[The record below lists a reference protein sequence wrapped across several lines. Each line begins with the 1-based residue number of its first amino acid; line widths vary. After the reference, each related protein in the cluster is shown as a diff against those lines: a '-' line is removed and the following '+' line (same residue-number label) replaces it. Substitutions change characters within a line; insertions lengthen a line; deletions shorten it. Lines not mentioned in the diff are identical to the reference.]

1 MLLTLQPPSNHAFK
15 PFHDYSPPTPPST
28 SRFSPALI
36 TSGPAYPPPPRIT
49 TPPSMSTP
57 HRGLPPPAALALPPS
72 QSSQPSQSQS
82 AQQPSGPSQPM
93 TQQQPLG
100 QLPAPPQQWH
110 GAEDSMR
117 TWLQAKAEEDK
128 RRQEEERTAQESLRL
143 EQRRIEHDILR
154 TSLSGGIPPHL
165 IPLVFAGMGGGS
177 LPSASLEWA
186 QRYVAQE
193 QPHLQQLPPPPQ
205 QQLTNPLAAAQPAS
219 PMLRREDRQISHPY
233 GHSHSAP
240 APVPSTPVASLTQQ
254 TPFAQSQGQGYPAS
268 PPRSRT
274 QLPGPSALARTP
286 QSGVLPRL
294 NTGDVQILQSV
305 PQSQSQSQA
314 QPSEPSPQQSP
325 GIYFHHWQPPT
336 SQAPPP
342 PPSTQPPTPSE
353 VTRPS
358 SPPKKRKAQGP
369 PPATHPHHSPPYSQG
384 PARRRAHSHRS
395 GSLDQARRGRF
406 QDSESAPRSPEGY
419 GYVEVAQSG
428 RRNTLHSEGRHPLPM
443 PQQQQQQRGAEWR
456 YEERTP
462 EQEIRRREGRE

>member
-1 MLLTLQPPSNHAFK
+1 P
-15 PFHDYSPPTPPST
+15 
-28 SRFSPALI
+28 
-36 TSGPAYPPPPRIT
+36 
-49 TPPSMSTP
+49 
-57 HRGLPPPAALALPPS
+57 
-72 QSSQPSQSQS
+72 QS
-82 AQQPSGPSQPM
+82 M

-128 RRQEEERTAQESLRL
+128 RRQEEEKTAQESLRL

-177 LPSASLEWA
+177 LPSAGLEWA

-193 QPHLQQLPPPPQ
+193 QPQLQQLAPQ
-205 QQLTNPLAAAQPAS
+205 QQLNNPLAAAQPAS

-233 GHSHSAP
+233 GHSHPAP

-254 TPFAQSQGQGYPAS
+254 TPFAQNQGQGYPAS

-286 QSGVLPRL
+286 QSGGLPRL

-305 PQSQSQSQA
+305 PQTQSQTQA

-336 SQAPPP
+336 SQAQAA
-342 PPSTQPPTPSE
+342 PSTQPPTPSE
-353 VTRPS
+353 APRPS
-358 SPPKKRKAQGP
+358 SSPKKRKAQGP
-369 PPATHPHHSPPYSQG
+369 PPATHPHHSPPYSHG

-406 QDSESAPRSPEGY
+406 QDGEAAPRSPEGY

-462 EQEIRRREGRE
+462 EQESRRRDGRE

>member
-72 QSSQPSQSQS
+72 QSSQASQSQP
-82 AQQPSGPSQPM
+82 AQQPPAPSQPM

-100 QLPAPPQQWH
+100 QLPSPPQQWH
-110 GAEDSMR
+110 GAEESMR
-117 TWLQAKAEEDK
+117 TWLQAKSEEDK

-165 IPLVFAGMGGGS
+165 IPLVFAGVGGGS
-177 LPSASLEWA
+177 LPSAGLEWA
-186 QRYVAQE
+186 QREVARSRRGSSSR
-193 QPHLQQLPPPPQ
+193 PPPPQ

-233 GHSHSAP
+233 GHSHPAP

-268 PPRSRT
+268 PPRPRT

-286 QSGVLPRL
+286 QSVGLPRL
-294 NTGDVQILQSV
+294 NTGDVQILQTLPAAESRDLLSPLAATNLSRATAAEHSATYAIRSAWPFV
-305 PQSQSQSQA
+305 S
-314 QPSEPSPQQSP
+314 SEEAKGPRSSTGDASPPLATLLP
-325 GIYFHHWQPPT
+325 GT
-336 SQAPPP
+336 C
-342 PPSTQPPTPSE
+342 
-353 VTRPS
+353 S
-358 SPPKKRKAQGP
+358 SPRTLP
-369 PPATHPHHSPPYSQG
+369 PQ
-384 PARRRAHSHRS
+384 RRE
-395 GSLDQARRGRF
+395 DQARRGRF

-419 GYVEVAQSG
+419 GYAEVAQSG

-443 PQQQQQQRGAEWR
+443 PQQQQQQQRGAEWR

>member
-15 PFHDYSPPTPPST
+15 PFRDYSPPTPPST

-36 TSGPAYPPPPRIT
+36 SSGPAYPPPPRIT

-57 HRGLPPPAALALPPS
+57 HRGLPPPAALALPTS
-72 QSSQPSQSQS
+72 QSSQSQPAQQPPAPSQSMPQ
-82 AQQPSGPSQPM
+82 
-93 TQQQPLG
+93 QQQPLG

-128 RRQEEERTAQESLRL
+128 RRQEEEKTAQESLRL

-177 LPSASLEWA
+177 LPSAGLEWA

-193 QPHLQQLPPPPQ
+193 QQQLQQLPPPQQQ
-205 QQLTNPLAAAQPAS
+205 QQLANPLVAAQPAS

-233 GHSHSAP
+233 GHSHPAP
-240 APVPSTPVASLTQQ
+240 APVPSTPVASLAQQ

-286 QSGVLPRL
+286 QSGSLPRL

-305 PQSQSQSQA
+305 PQSQSQSQSQAQAQA

-336 SQAPPP
+336 SQAPAPP
-342 PPSTQPPTPSE
+342 NTQPPTL
-353 VTRPS
+353 
-358 SPPKKRKAQGP
+358 
-369 PPATHPHHSPPYSQG
+369 
-384 PARRRAHSHRS
+384 S
-395 GSLDQARRGRF
+395 G
-406 QDSESAPRSPEGY
+406 E
-419 GYVEVAQSG
+419 
-428 RRNTLHSEGRHPLPM
+428 
-443 PQQQQQQRGAEWR
+443 
-456 YEERTP
+456 
-462 EQEIRRREGRE
+462 

>member
-49 TPPSMSTP
+49 TPPPMSTP

-72 QSSQPSQSQS
+72 QSSQPSQSQQ
-82 AQQPSGPSQPM
+82 AQQPPASSQPM
-93 TQQQPLG
+93 AQQQPLG

-177 LPSASLEWA
+177 LPSAGLEWA

-193 QPHLQQLPPPPQ
+193 QPQLQQLPPPPQ

-219 PMLRREDRQISHPY
+219 PMLRREDRQVSHPY
-233 GHSHSAP
+233 GHSHPAP
-240 APVPSTPVASLTQQ
+240 APVPSTPVVSLTQQ
-254 TPFAQSQGQGYPAS
+254 IPFSQGQGQGYPAS

-274 QLPGPSALARTP
+274 QLPGPSALALTP
-286 QSGVLPRL
+286 QSSGLPRL

-305 PQSQSQSQA
+305 PQSQSQA

-342 PPSTQPPTPSE
+342 PSTQPPTPSE
-353 VTRPS
+353 APRPS

-428 RRNTLHSEGRHPLPM
+428 RRNTLHSEGRHPLPI